1 MSRQIL
7 SNRARPASLESQ
19 PTRRIFHVFDNAP
32 VITTRAGVN
41 RGKEM
46 EMKMLAR
53 LMALAVVVAGSVGVM
68 GCDKE
73 ATAPAAEEQAG
84 AAKEA
89 KEHPA
94 QAKPKDHPAH

>member
-1 MSRQIL
+1 
-7 SNRARPASLESQ
+7 
-19 PTRRIFHVFDNAP
+19 
-32 VITTRAGVN
+32 
-41 RGKEM
+41 
-46 EMKMLAR
+46 MKMFAR
-53 LMALAVVVAGSVGVM
+53 LLVLAVVVAGSLGVM

-73 ATAPAAEEQAG
+73 TKAPAADEQVG